1 MADNPITSWLG
12 NYGKE
17 QTTLDDLAA
26 QLATLN
32 NSFNSGALGFTGKV
46 PKKPTDIARAFIGE
60 SWKTR
65 GATEEELP
73 NFAQFYK
80 NQILKGAMDPAEG
93 GYAYL
98 NLARSVGAPL
108 GKTLQ
113 STEDIFGTE
122 MGFAPA
128 KNYERYKPAASLA
141 FEQLLGRNISD
152 AEFKNY
158 VSAAQGL
165 GISKGADFQAFL
177 GETLLSSPEYKSKA
191 VVFNPQKV
199 SDAIKTFQ

>member
-1 MADNPITSWLG
+1 MDNPWPSYYAPRQTSYEDLS
-12 NYGKE
+12 
-17 QTTLDDLAA
+17 QQLDDISNYI
-26 QLATLN
+26 QK
-32 NSFNSGALGFTGKV
+32 GGLGIGGNV
-46 PKKPTDIARAFIGE
+46 PKEPSDIARAFISQ
-60 SWKTR
+60 SWKSSKT
-65 GATEEELP
+65 TKKELA

-80 NQILKGAMDPAEG
+80 NQILKGTMDPAEG

-98 NLARSVGAPL
+98 NLARSVGARP
-108 GKTLQ
+108 GKTFQ
-113 STEDIFGTE
+113 ATQEIFDTP

-128 KNYERYKPAASLA
+128 ESYERYKPAASLA
-141 FEQLLGRNISD
+141 FEQLLGRNLSD
-152 AEFKNY
+152 TEFKNY

-199 SDAIKTFQ
+199 ADAIKAFQ